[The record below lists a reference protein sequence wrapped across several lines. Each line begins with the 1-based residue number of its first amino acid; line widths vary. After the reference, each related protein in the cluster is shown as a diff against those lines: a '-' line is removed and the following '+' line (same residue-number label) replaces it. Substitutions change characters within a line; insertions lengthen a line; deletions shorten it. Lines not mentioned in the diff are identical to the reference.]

1 MVAWIVWP
9 LVLLFQV
16 IAWIFGTLIQPLL
29 FLISEPFFLYLVPP
43 LLILFLVIYIF
54 QRVRAEGAMFLI
66 YNLEEILSFPFLAA
80 IAYLVFI
87 QVYFRYILNDPFVWA
102 EEITLLCFHWLV
114 FLGMAMAYKHGE
126 KLTMDTFVNQ
136 LPVNLQRKIYIFV
149 EILIFLTLLLLIYY
163 GIVVAIL
170 EWTYPTPALEFP
182 QTYQSAS
189 FPVGMTLMA
198 IHSGRHLWA
207 LIAGTVELGH
217 RSSPAV

>member
-1 MVAWIVWP
+1 MVAWIFSP
-9 LVLLFQV
+9 LVFLFQV
-16 IAWIFGTLIQPLL
+16 VAWIFGTLIQPLL
-29 FLISEPFFLYLVPP
+29 FVISEPFFLYLVPP
-43 LLILFLVIYIF
+43 LLILFAVIYIF
-54 QRVRAEGAMFLI
+54 QRVRAEGAVFLVH
-66 YNLEEILSFPFLAA
+66 NLEEILTFPFLAA

-126 KLTMDTFVNQ
+126 KLTMDTFINQ

-149 EILIFLTLLLLIYY
+149 EILIFFTILLLIYY

-182 QTYQSAS
+182 QTFQSAS